1 MFFPVQRKAH
11 GTGSGRRLQQRRS
24 AAEKARHRPGRPGK
38 RSTLRAGATFCIYKK
53 RPARCQWSRKRPFPA
68 EISRRSRRVGR
79 PVCRRARHPPARLP
93 ARPYQRAGPCLRHPL
108 PGVMI
113 DTFHNRQKRSKV
125 RSGSIAVPACSKT
138 PAGQKARMKKVS
150 CSAPVTALSGTAACP
165 LPQKPC
171 GREHRA

>member
-1 MFFPVQRKAH
+1 MP
-11 GTGSGRRLQQRRS
+11 
-24 AAEKARHRPGRPGK
+24 
-38 RSTLRAGATFCIYKK
+38 AG
-53 RPARCQWSRKRPFPA
+53 
-68 EISRRSRRVGR
+68 
-79 PVCRRARHPPARLP
+79 HPW
-93 ARPYQRAGPCLRHPL
+93 
-108 PGVMI
+108 GVII
-113 DTFHNRQKRSKV
+113 DIANRQKRSKV